1 MPTLTE
7 VSTYEDDQGNRII
20 SPTSFT
26 QNIQVHF
33 KGSNNTLIVD
43 PTAKIGSLRVRFDC
57 DNGVL
62 ELGGKSPRR
71 GPLRADVR
79 VGQDSSIRIGRNVTT
94 TKLCML
100 VAVEGTS
107 LTLGDDVMI
116 ASDVEIRTD
125 DAHPIFDVKSGRRI
139 NWSKDVRI
147 GNHVWIASRAI
158 IRPGTSI
165 GNGSVVGMNSIAKG
179 KFPNNCIIAGTPARV
194 VRRNVAWE
202 RPHLSNS
209 KPFYKP
215 DASTVKKSK
224 YWNLTEDE
232 AQPATT
238 TLKPWARIKRR
249 ARHHQKQLAGLL
261 RS

>member
-1 MPTLTE
+1 MLTE
-7 VSTYEDDQGNRII
+7 LSTYSDDRGNKIV
-20 SPTSFT
+20 SPTTFT
-26 QNIQVHF
+26 NNIQVTF
-33 KGSNNTLIVD
+33 RGSNNTLIVD
-43 PTAKIGSLRVRFDC
+43 PTAKVAWLRARFDC

-62 ELGGKSPRR
+62 ELGGKSARR

-79 VGQDSSIRIGRNVTT
+79 VGQDSSIRTGKNVTT
-94 TKLCML
+94 TKLCLL

-125 DAHPIFDVKSGRRI
+125 DAHPIFDVESGRRI
-139 NWSKDVRI
+139 NWSKDVHV

-165 GNGSVVGMNSIAKG
+165 GDGSVVGMNSLVKG
-179 KFPNNCIIAGTPARV
+179 NFPNNCIIAGTPARV
-194 VRRNVAWE
+194 VRRNIAWE

-215 DASTVKKSK
+215 DASTVTKSK
-224 YWNLTEDE
+224 YWNLTEIQ
-232 AQPATT
+232 AQPVNAN
-238 TLKPWARIKRR
+238 LRPWVRIKRR
-249 ARHHQKQLAGLL
+249 ARHHKKQLIELL
-261 RS
+261 RN

>member
-1 MPTLTE
+1 MSTLTE
-7 VSTYEDDQGNRII
+7 VSMYEDDRGNRII
-20 SPTSFT
+20 SPTTFT
-26 QNIQVHF
+26 QNVRVDF

-43 PTAKIGSLRVRFDC
+43 PTAKIASLRARFDC

-62 ELGGKSPRR
+62 ELGGKSPHR
-71 GPLRADVR
+71 GALRADAR
-79 VGQDSSIRIGRNVTT
+79 VGQDSSIRIGKNVTT
-94 TKLCML
+94 TKLCIL

-116 ASDVEIRTD
+116 ASDVGIRTD
-125 DAHPIFDVKSGRRI
+125 DAHPIFDVESGRRI
-139 NWSKDVRI
+139 NWSQDVHI
-147 GNHVWIASRAI
+147 GNHVWIANRAI

-165 GNGSVVGMNSIAKG
+165 GNGSVVGMNSLAKG

-215 DASTVKKSK
+215 DASTVKKSG
-224 YWNLTEDE
+224 YWNPTEDE
-232 AQPATT
+232 ARPVAT
-238 TLKPWARIKRR
+238 TLKRWARIKRR
-249 ARHHQKQLAGLL
+249 ARHHRRQLAGLL
-261 RS
+261 RN

>member
-1 MPTLTE
+1 MSTLTE
-7 VSTYEDDQGNRII
+7 VSAYNDDRGNKII
-20 SPTSFT
+20 SPTTFT
-26 QNIQVHF
+26 NNIHVTF
-33 KGSNNTLIVD
+33 RGSNNTLIID
-43 PTAKIGSLRVRFDC
+43 PTAKIGWLKVRFDC

-62 ELGGKSPRR
+62 ELGGRSPHR

-79 VGQDSSIRIGRNVTT
+79 VGQDSSIRVGKNVTT

-125 DAHPIFDVKSGRRI
+125 DAHPIFDVDSGRRI
-139 NWSKDVRI
+139 NWSKDVAV

-158 IRPGTSI
+158 VRPGTSI
-165 GNGSVVGMNSIAKG
+165 GEGSVVGLNSIVKG
-179 KFPNNCIIAGTPARV
+179 SFPNNCIIAGTPARV

-224 YWNLTEDE
+224 YWNPTEVE
-232 AQPATT
+232 ARPVAANVT
-238 TLKPWARIKRR
+238 PWARIKRR
-249 ARHHQKQLAGLL
+249 ARHHKKQLIGLI
-261 RS
+261 RH